1 MEVFERQKFTGCGSR
16 DPLLR
21 AVRELPGEVFVMRA
35 QRELR
40 ALGGTQQDAEELAYI
55 AENEG
60 YGKPLSELS
69 RRRIVRLFNQVQMRC
84 HSQQAVLG

>member
-1 MEVFERQKFTGCGSR
+1 MEAFGRQQSTGFGSS

-40 ALGGTQQDAEELAYI
+40 ALGGTQRDAEELAYI

-60 YGKPLSELS
+60 YGRPLSELS
-69 RRRIVRLFNQVQMRC
+69 RRRIVKLFQQVQTRC
-84 HSQQAVLG
+84 QRQMVTA